1 MGIIHPE
8 GGLNV
13 ITRFNEKLHIVEIW
27 LTREDQQNETLMA
40 SLSALYREW
49 NEKGYQPVLFRSG
62 CHDLYEDMLALL
74 KDWRLRQAEREVMAE
89 KAGHPPQ

>member
-1 MGIIHPE
+1 MEIIRPE
-8 GGLNV
+8 GGMIV
-13 ITRFNEKLHIVEIW
+13 IARFNEKLHIVEIW

-40 SLSALYREW
+40 SLSARFQEW

-74 KDWRLRQAEREVMAE
+74 KDWRLRQAESEVLAE
-89 KAGHPPQ
+89 KASGNK